1 MKLKPAAAAMLL
13 AVVFLG
19 LTVVMK
25 VAERNGLIAGDVGD
39 RAFMVLMG
47 LIIAGYGNV
56 VPKQLKRPRATPEA
70 EARVQAALRVC
81 GWVMTLA
88 GLVVAGIWTFAPEA
102 VAEPVSLL
110 TLGAA
115 FLVVVFYAL
124 RCRKPGSP
132 ALARL

>member
-1 MKLKPAAAAMLL
+1 MKLKPAAAAMAL

-19 LTVVMK
+19 LTVLMK
-25 VAERNGLIAGDVGD
+25 VAERNGLITGDLGA
-39 RAFMVLMG
+39 RSFMVLTG
-47 LIIAGYGNV
+47 LIIAAYGNV

-70 EARVQAALRVC
+70 EARVQSALRVC

-88 GLVVAGIWTFAPEA
+88 GLVVAGMWLVAPEV

-110 TLGAA
+110 ALLAA

-124 RCRKPGSP
+124 RCRAPG
-132 ALARL
+132 ATTLARP

>member
-1 MKLKPAAAAMLL
+1 MKLKPAAAAMAL

-19 LTVVMK
+19 LTVLMK
-25 VAERNGLIAGDVGD
+25 VAERNGLITGDVGD

-88 GLVVAGIWTFAPEA
+88 GLAVAGIWTFAPEA
-102 VAEPVSLL
+102 VAEPVSMLAL
-110 TLGAA
+110 FAA
-115 FLVVVFYAL
+115 FLVVLFYGL
-124 RCRKPGSP
+124 RCRRP
-132 ALARL
+132 AAPTLARP